1 LEAHADLIRKEL
13 ASFSSKEG
21 VHIVFSAHS
30 IPEKLV
36 TKLGD
41 PYKKNVEES
50 VRGVIETLG
59 WSGPVHLGWQ
69 SKLGPVKWLA
79 PATADVVASLGKQGV
94 KRMVVVPIAFVTDHI
109 ETLEELDIQV
119 RDIARQAGVEEY
131 RRARGLNSHPLFI
144 ECLAE
149 LVASQK
155 AFWND

>member
-1 LEAHADLIRKEL
+1 
-13 ASFSSKEG
+13 
-21 VHIVFSAHS
+21 
-30 IPEKLV
+30 
-36 TKLGD
+36 
-41 PYKKNVEES
+41 
-50 VRGVIETLG
+50 
-59 WSGPVHLGWQ
+59 LGWQ